1 MSTIQNLIQIP
12 KINKLKFEGIFF
24 QHETQDPIL
33 QNSDFEFPSD
43 ETVLIKSE
51 QGAGKSTLL
60 QILAGLIVP
69 QSGKYLINDENVM
82 DMTFE
87 EFLPYRLSIGYT
99 FDYGGLINN
108 RTVYENLI
116 LPLIYHKLIS
126 QEEAESKVREV
137 IKLFDLEKFKDER
150 PAHIPGRIRKIA
162 CLLRAMVIEPQ
173 VLLLD
178 DPSVGLGQEIS
189 LKFLDLIETH
199 KKSKNLKHIFI
210 TSYDEKFMSLIPHK
224 IINLDNGF
232 LYHHED
238 ESKRV
243 VNL

>member
-1 MSTIQNLIQIP
+1 MESKMNIP
-12 KINKLKFEGIFF
+12 KIYKLRFEGVTF
-24 QHETQDPIL
+24 QHENQDPIL
-33 QNSDFEFPSD
+33 QHSDFEFPAE

-82 DMTFE
+82 DMSFE
-87 EFLPYRLSIGYT
+87 EFLPYRLAIGYT

-108 RTVYENLI
+108 RTVFENLM
-116 LPLIYHKLIS
+116 LPLLYHKLIDPL
-126 QEEAESKVREV
+126 EAEKNVRDL
-137 IKLFDLEKFKDER
+137 IKRFELEKFKDER
-150 PAHIPGRIRKIA
+150 PAHIPGRVRKIA
-162 CLLRAMVIEPQ
+162 CLLRSLVTDPQ

-178 DPSVGLGQEIS
+178 DPSVGLGQDIA

-199 KKSKNLKHIFI
+199 KKSKGLKHVFI

-224 IINLDNGF
+224 VVHLDSGF
-232 LYHHED
+232 LYHHEED
-238 ESKRV
+238 VKKAAS
-243 VNL
+243 L